1 MHAEIDWSAIAA
13 SAHAEA
19 GLEIEP
25 ARVRSIGGGCIHE
38 TFRVEA
44 RGGPCCIKVN
54 DRSYAEVFDAESDGL
69 AALARTEAVRVPAV
83 LARGVTDDAA
93 YLALEWIDLG
103 SPDTHARR
111 LLGEQLAAL
120 HRHTGERF
128 GWHRD
133 NHIGRTPQQNAW
145 SEDWVEFMSERRIG
159 FQLDLAIRHGYGTQ
173 LQERGERLLAVLGR
187 FYADYHPSASLLHGD
202 LWGGNW
208 LADSQGRPVLFDP
221 AVHYGDREADI
232 AMTELFGGFG
242 AAFYEAYGEAW
253 PLDEGYAVRR
263 DLHQLY
269 HVLNHLNLFRGSYL
283 ESASRLIDRLLAAA
297 GA

>member
-1 MHAEIDWSAIAA
+1 VRAEIDWNAIAA
-13 SAHAEA
+13 SARAEA

-25 ARVRSIGGGCIHE
+25 GRVLSIGGGCIHE
-38 TFRVEA
+38 TFRVEV
-44 RGGPCCIKVN
+44 RGGACCIKVN
-54 DRSYAEVFDAESDGL
+54 DRSYADVFDAEADGL
-69 AALARTEAVRVPAV
+69 GALARAEALRVPAV
-83 LARGVTDDAA
+83 LARGVTEGLAW
-93 YLALEWIDLG
+93 LALEWIELG
-103 SPDTHARR
+103 SPDAHARR
-111 LLGEQLAAL
+111 LLGEQLADL
-120 HRHTGERF
+120 HRHTGERY

-145 SEDWVEFMSERRIG
+145 SDDWVEFVGERRIG
-159 FQLDLAIRHGYGTQ
+159 FQLDLAVRKGYGAQ
-173 LQERGERLLAVLGR
+173 LGERGRRLLSVLDR
-187 FYADYHPSASLLHGD
+187 FYADYRPAASLLHGD

-208 LADSQGRPVLFDP
+208 LADDKGRPVLFDP

-242 AAFYEAYGEAW
+242 SAFYEAYGEAW
-253 PLDEGYAVRR
+253 PLHEGYALRR

-283 ESASRLIDRLLAAA
+283 ESASRLIDRLLSAA